1 MKNTNKP
8 ECKIER
14 CNVEHLVIRVFKTI
28 KENYGL
34 ETARKFYNVTANY
47 RDAVY
52 RGYLELQR
60 WELYNTVSEI
70 AKQYVTLVY
79 A

>member
-1 MKNTNKP
+1 MKNINKP
-8 ECKIER
+8 ECKVEKGS
-14 CNVEHLVIRVFKTI
+14 VEHLVIRVFKTI
-28 KENYGL
+28 KENYDL

-70 AKQYVTLVY
+70 AKQYVTFVY

>member
-14 CNVEHLVIRVFKTI
+14 GNVEHLVIRVFNTI

-34 ETARKFYNVTANY
+34 ETARKFYNVTASY

-52 RGYLELQR
+52 RGYLELQM
-60 WELYNTVSEI
+60 WELYNIVSEI